1 VRSETITVRT
11 GGQSTVHDLTV
22 DCSQFVG
29 SEGDGLLSVFVPHA
43 TAGLAIVET
52 GAGSDDD
59 VLAMLD
65 TVLPVDDRW
74 SHRHGT
80 RGHGRDH
87 VLPAIIAPSVTVPVL
102 GGCLQL
108 GTWQSIC
115 LIDTNVDNPTRTVR
129 LSFLP
134 A

>member
-11 GGQSTVHDLTV
+11 GGQTTVHDLTV
-22 DCSQFVG
+22 DCSRFVS

-43 TAGLAIVET
+43 TAGLAILET

-59 VLAMLD
+59 LLALID
-65 TVLPVDDRW
+65 TLLPTDDRW

-87 VLPAIIAPSVTVPVL
+87 VLPAVIAPSLTVPVL
-102 GGCLQL
+102 GGGLQL

-115 LIDTNVDNPTRTVR
+115 LVDTNVDNPTRTIR